1 MTFPKIYLGKPCQS
15 FFLVISVNYCCCHHF
30 STKAILVKLKILN
43 ILMQWLKWFIFWMFL
58 HCKLITSFLEL
69 FLATCFLCIL
79 QTQLTRRNCHHMMT
93 KVTFVNFFIKTYST
107 LSIPYKISCKMDK
120 NFLRYMFFLT
130 PPARPVLS
138 FSGRYFEKIPPKNIT
153 TCGRYVKSDLTKA
166 KTFE

>member
-1 MTFPKIYLGKPCQS
+1 MSIF

-130 PPARPVLS
+130 PPRPSSLEFFWEIFWENTSQKYNNLWAVCQIWFNKSQNFRVKLYYTK
-138 FSGRYFEKIPPKNIT
+138 FS
-153 TCGRYVKSDLTKA
+153 A
-166 KTFE
+166 